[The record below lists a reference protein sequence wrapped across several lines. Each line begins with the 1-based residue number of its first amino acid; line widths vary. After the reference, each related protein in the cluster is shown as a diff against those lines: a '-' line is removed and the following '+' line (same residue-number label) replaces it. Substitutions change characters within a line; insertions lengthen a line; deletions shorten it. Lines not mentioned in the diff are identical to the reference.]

1 MSATSPAFT
10 VLSDAG
16 SCGVRGKEKISAED
30 SDIVG
35 ISHTNE
41 KHISDVL
48 HLLDDDMTIVFYCGG
63 FEGSRP
69 PLFAFRRQWEGL
81 PLLNKP
87 TGGLD
92 GGVWF

>member
-30 SDIVG
+30 SDIVE
-35 ISHTNE
+35 ISRMNE

-48 HLLDDDMTIVFYCGG
+48 NLLDDDMTNEANAFPATALIAH
-63 FEGSRP
+63 
-69 PLFAFRRQWEGL
+69 LFSAIH
-81 PLLNKP
+81 
-87 TGGLD
+87 TVD
-92 GGVWF
+92 T